1 MRDFRVLVLGA
12 SACLPA
18 LLPVPAARAAGAPG
32 AQDAAQP
39 VPAEPANAAP
49 APEKFFIQAFDI
61 TGVTRLSVSEVERI
75 VYDHAGPD
83 RTKDDVEAARK
94 ALQDAYSAK
103 GLEAV
108 IVDVP
113 VQDAESF
120 GQGIVKIAVAEV
132 PVGFVKVTD
141 SRYHSL
147 WVARQHVPSLQ
158 EGKAIDFKALQA
170 DVSRANRFP
179 DRSIN
184 PEFKPGRVPGTVDVE
199 LRVTD
204 SRPLHVTAE
213 VDNDNSP
220 STSPLRAS
228 TSVRYTNLWQA
239 GHTAALTYIVAP
251 LHRSQT
257 EVISG
262 SYSVPLF
269 DSSWSFSVSGYHS
282 NSNVASAGG
291 SAVLGRGYQ
300 VGVRATYQLP
310 AAHTYQTISFGPDFK
325 NFKQKITVGSALAS
339 SAPIRYIPFE
349 LSYTLAGATDSST
362 YQLTAGATMG
372 LRTIRGITCVD
383 VSGLCVP
390 TDAFRNR
397 EQFSNENFIHAN
409 LTLDLGH
416 NFGSE
421 IEAAL
426 HVSAQLADSHL
437 ITNEQFAA
445 GGVHSV
451 RGYYSAEAVGDDGIS
466 PSLEL
471 RAPSMGNL
479 FANAGPALSW
489 INDMRFF
496 GFADAAFLHI
506 RNALAGQT
514 VNYRLIGLGGGVR
527 VKLFDHISGEVIGA
541 VPLTKGSVTKR
552 GDPRVSF
559 QVKGEF

>member
-1 MRDFRVLVLGA
+1 MRDFRLLVLGA
-12 SACLPA
+12 CACLPA
-18 LLPVPAARAAGAPG
+18 IWPVSAVCA
-32 AQDAAQP
+32 
-39 VPAEPANAAP
+39 AEPAAAPAKAPGPGDAAP
-49 APEKFFIQAFDI
+49 APEKFFIQAFDVS
-61 TGVTRLSVSEVERI
+61 GVTRLSVGEVERI

-94 ALQDAYSAK
+94 ALQDAYAAK

-132 PVGFVKVTD
+132 PVGFIKVTD

-184 PEFKPGRVPGTVDVE
+184 PEFKPGRVPGTVDVD

-204 SRPLHVTAE
+204 SRPLHITAE
-213 VDNDNSP
+213 LDNDNSP
-220 STSPLRAS
+220 STTPLRAS
-228 TSVRYTNLWQA
+228 ASVRYTNLWQA

-262 SYSVPLF
+262 SYSIPLF
-269 DSSWSFSVSGYHS
+269 GSPWSFSVSGYHS

-310 AAHTYQTISFGPDFK
+310 AAHTYQSISFGPDFK
-325 NFKQKITVGSALAS
+325 NFKQKITVGSTLAS

-349 LSYTLAGATDSST
+349 MSYTLAGATEST
-362 YQLTAGATMG
+362 NYSITAGATVG
-372 LRTIRGITCVD
+372 LRTIKGITCVD
-383 VSGLCVP
+383 ISGVCVP
-390 TDAFRNR
+390 ADAFRNR

-409 LTLDLGH
+409 LSLDLGH
-416 NFGSE
+416 NFGSD
-421 IEAAL
+421 IEGSL
-426 HVSAQLADSHL
+426 RVNAQLADSHL

-471 RAPSMGNL
+471 RAPSLGNL
-479 FANAGPALSW
+479 FANGGPALSW
-489 INDMRFF
+489 VSDLRFF

-514 VNYRLIGLGGGVR
+514 ANYKLIGVGGGVR

-541 VPLTKGSVTKR
+541 VPLTNGSVTKR